1 MRIAVW
7 HNLPSGG
14 GKRALYDHVRGLIG
28 RGHTVEAWCLSTA
41 DKEYLPL
48 KDLITEHVINF
59 EWKPA
64 SFLGASK
71 LSFAQYLNTTSR
83 LRAFAQA
90 NQRCGDE
97 IRAGAF
103 DLLFANGSITYYMP
117 FVARYLDIPKV
128 LYLQEPYRP
137 LYEANPSLPWVAKS
151 HDNLRSKPLRFLKL
165 INGLPPLQALRI
177 QAREEWI
184 NAQSYNR
191 ILVNSYYS
199 RESVLRTYGRDATV
213 CYLGI
218 DTSHFRH
225 LNLPREQ
232 FIVSVG
238 SFSALK
244 GVDLAIKSVSLLRG
258 SKPPLIWIAN
268 TVDIPYMNE
277 MKSLAETLG
286 VTLQIRLLV
295 PDDEV
300 IALLNCAALLLY
312 TPHLEPF
319 GYAPLEAN
327 ACATPVVA
335 VAEGGVRETVHDGV
349 NGLLVDRD
357 PQCLA
362 DAMERLLCDPV
373 LARKLGENGLHLVEQ
388 EWSLGRSIERL
399 ENHLLQISG
408 GCRLRTRLEET
419 TQ

>member
-1 MRIAVW
+1 MKIAVW

-41 DKEYLPL
+41 DRDYLPL
-48 KDLITEHVINF
+48 KDLVTEHVIDF
-59 EWKPA
+59 EWKA
-64 SFLGASK
+64 SSFPGLSR
-71 LSFAQYLNTTSR
+71 LSFAQYFNTTSR
-83 LRAFAQA
+83 LKAFAKA
-90 NQRCGDE
+90 SQRCGEE

-103 DLLFANGSITYYMP
+103 DLLFANSSILYYMP
-117 FVARYLDIPKV
+117 FIGRYLDIPKV

-151 HDNLRSKPLRFLKL
+151 YDDVPKPLRLLKL

-184 NAQSYNR
+184 NAKFFNR

-199 RESVLRTYGRDATV
+199 RESTLRAYGCDATV
-213 CYLGI
+213 CYPGI

-225 LNLPREQ
+225 LNQPREN
-232 FIVSVG
+232 FIVGVG

-244 GVDLAIKSVSLLRG
+244 GVDLAIKAVSLLGR

-268 TVDIPYMNE
+268 AADISYVNE
-277 MKSLAETLG
+277 MTSLAADLG
-286 VTLQIRLLV
+286 VTLQIKSLV
-295 PDDEV
+295 SDDEV
-300 IALLNCAALLLY
+300 ISILNRATLLLY
-312 TPHLEPF
+312 TSRLEPL

-335 VAEGGVRETVHDGV
+335 VAEGGVRETVRDGV
-349 NGLLVDRD
+349 NGLLSSRD

-362 DAMERLLCDPV
+362 DAMEKLLSDPV
-373 LARKLGENGLHLVEQ
+373 LARKLGENGLHLVEH
-388 EWSLGRSIERL
+388 EWNLARGIERL
-399 ENHLLQISG
+399 EEQLLEIAGSKMQAQLG
-408 GCRLRTRLEET
+408 
-419 TQ
+419 